1 MLSPSLRRTVPD
13 RLGRRYRMPEPAELA
28 GLVVLL
34 SSIALPAYGL
44 ASLLVEVL
52 P

>member
-13 RLGRRYRMPEPAELA
+13 RLHVRWKPRPIDL
-28 GLVVLL
+28 LVMVVTL
-34 SSIALPAYGL
+34 SSMVLPAYGL
-44 ASLLVEVL
+44 AVLVVEAL